1 MCPDQTLLLWRGK
14 LIWKAITVSVSRL
27 ADYSKMTGKDRLED
41 YSPERTIS
49 SSFARTPRRRSLG
62 MATGV
67 LCLVLSLF
75 FYYATVLRVEFNRT
89 ELLDLG
95 PYPDAVEYFAQAN
108 AILKEGSP
116 AIQIGYER
124 LPSRYPPGYP
134 LLTVPWLG
142 SLPHHGILAPFRTNQ
157 TIGLLLLIGSFAF
170 YFSIGKPL
178 TGGLATLLLAT
189 QPAFISFSRSS
200 MSDLS
205 GAAAAV
211 LAFALVY
218 FGLSRARRWP
228 IYCAAIVLGLSL
240 CIRPQLL
247 FMAPL
252 LLAMALFP
260 ARVSWPKW
268 IMHGCLV
275 LVVFAAASAPYFIF
289 NTLEFGDPLKT
300 GYDFWVPAWS
310 ENHRLFSLRNVPS
323 QLVMIWSEVTANWDQ
338 FRVANLF
345 GTGTYV
351 VPAFFCLSALGLAFV
366 RMTRFEVSAFLAGS
380 TYFIAT
386 LTYAFV
392 DGRFYLPIFLLLVA
406 LAVLPAEWAVS
417 QALKLRFSIST
428 VGVLMIF
435 LLTCAGYPSQ
445 SGFKPTKNR
454 LQAWDALRYADSKGR
469 SPRYEAQEEFRRAF
483 RHAPGIVLSDIDPPY
498 LNVLLPRPF
507 VAAPID
513 DHHNYCYS
521 RLWRYGKAEAI
532 RLVQRGLDHATP
544 VYALLLPSN
553 HDEQDVQRLPSV
565 QDYSWKRS
573 DKSSTKAIIMT
584 LTKNASAPTPE

>member
-1 MCPDQTLLLWRGK
+1 MESNHYRR
-14 LIWKAITVSVSRL
+14 ITHGG
-27 ADYSKMTGKDRLED
+27 YSKMTGKDKLED
-41 YSPERTIS
+41 YSSERTIS
-49 SSFARTPRRRSLG
+49 SSFARTPRWRSLG
-62 MATGV
+62 IATGV
-67 LCLVLSLF
+67 FCLVLSLL
-75 FYYATVLRVEFNRT
+75 FYYGTVLRVQFSRT
-89 ELLDLG
+89 DLLDLG

-108 AILKEGSP
+108 AILTEGAP

-134 LLTVPWLG
+134 LLMLPWVG
-142 SLPHHGILAPFRTNQ
+142 CLPHHGILAPFRTNQ
-157 TIGLLLLIGSFAF
+157 TIGLLLLIGTFAF

-178 TGGLATLLLAT
+178 GGGLATLLLAT
-189 QPAFISFSRSS
+189 QPAFTSFSRSS

-218 FGLSRARRWP
+218 LGLSRERRWS

-247 FMAPL
+247 FMSPL
-252 LLAMALFP
+252 LLAMPLYP
-260 ARVSWPKW
+260 VRGSWPRW
-268 IMHGCLV
+268 LVHCCLA

-289 NTLEFGDPLKT
+289 NTLEFGHPLKT
-300 GYDFWVPAWS
+300 GYDFWVPGWS
-310 ENHRLFSLRNVPS
+310 ESQRLFSLQNVPS
-323 QLVMIWSEVTANWDQ
+323 QLVMIWSEVTASWDQ
-338 FRVANLF
+338 YRVANIF

-351 VPAFFCLSALGLAFV
+351 VPAFICLSALGLTFV

-392 DGRFYLPIFLLLVA
+392 DGRFYLPIFFLLIA

-428 VGVLMIF
+428 TGVLMIL
-435 LLTCAGYPSQ
+435 LLTCSGYPSQ
-445 SGFKPTKNR
+445 SGFKPQRNR
-454 LQAWDALRYADSKGR
+454 SQAWDALRYANGNGKSLW
-469 SPRYEAQEEFRRAF
+469 YEAEEEFRRAF

-498 LNVLLPRPF
+498 LNVQLPRPF

-532 RLVQRGLDHATP
+532 RLVQRGLDDAIP

-553 HDEQDVQRLPSV
+553 HDDQDVQRLPSI
-565 QDYSWKRS
+565 QDYSWIRS
-573 DKSSTKAIIMT
+573 EKSSTEAVIMT
-584 LTKNASAPTPE
+584 LTKNASARAPE